1 MSPVGQSDIPRG
13 STVQFACTH
22 SHVLTQGQL
31 TLACDDDGKLIGQ
44 LPVCLGEAFTPFSA
58 REGKSV
64 CACLCV
70 ALTPSV
76 PGRGS

>member
-44 LPVCLGEAFTPFSA
+44 LPVCLGEA
-58 REGKSV
+58 
-64 CACLCV
+64 
-70 ALTPSV
+70 LTLSV
-76 PGRGS
+76 PGRGSLSVHACVWP